1 MRQQT
6 PACEPLLKEPL
17 KRWAVTAE
25 KKQLGQRGQCHS
37 TPVVYMINT
46 RALIAIP
53 KQHNVLTNSADLA
66 SMTAITKIWY
76 QSEWAGLKG
85 ELELEPVTN
94 DGA

>member
-1 MRQQT
+1 MGCNCREKART
-6 PACEPLLKEPL
+6 
-17 KRWAVTAE
+17 KRFMPFNASGLHV
-25 KKQLGQRGQCHS
+25 KHQGVHS
-37 TPVVYMINT
+37 
-46 RALIAIP
+46 LIDIP
-53 KQHNVLTNSADLA
+53 KQHDVLTNSADLA

>member
-1 MRQQT
+1 
-6 PACEPLLKEPL
+6 
-17 KRWAVTAE
+17 
-25 KKQLGQRGQCHS
+25 
-37 TPVVYMINT
+37 MINT

-76 QSEWAGLKG
+76 QSEWGLKG

>member
-1 MRQQT
+1 M
-6 PACEPLLKEPL
+6 L
-17 KRWAVTAE
+17 
-25 KKQLGQRGQCHS
+25 
-37 TPVVYMINT
+37 NT

-76 QSEWAGLKG
+76 QSEWELKG